1 MNKRFPLYLILSM
14 MLGFIATSCNDDK
27 EDEELL
33 DDPYRNSLM
42 VTTFSLEKNDSV
54 LVGLDSV
61 FFSIDLER
69 AVIFN
74 ADSLPKGTKV
84 NRLKV
89 AMTLSS
95 VAVAEL
101 TMPNDQGAD
110 TVVNFLTNASDS
122 INFSRGFVKLHLESA
137 NKEYKRDYT
146 IYVNVHKTVPDSLAW
161 GKNAWAVLPSTLA
174 KPTAQHTVE
183 YNGSA
188 LCFTTDGS
196 AYSLAVS
203 DNPATGVW
211 QKSSVTLPAG
221 ARIEP
226 ITASADRLYLLTADN
241 SLYQSAD
248 GGQTWTAT
256 GASMNH
262 IYGCMGGTVY
272 GNRLSGNS
280 YVFTTYPASTE
291 TAVPADCPV
300 SGTST
305 SMTFS
310 TEWSTSSMMI
320 FMGGV
325 TASGKITGDTWA
337 CDGSQWAAI
346 SVDPAPAAT
355 GMMMVPYFAFR
366 TGTDW
371 VVTKNSILMAFGG
384 KKSDGVLSRDIYLS
398 YDRGVHWSK
407 APQLMQLPA
416 GFTPGDGAQALVFD
430 SKMPASAPAWN
441 ENTPVSLPAWYLPVT
456 RQPQSPAVKPITSWD
471 CPYIYVFG
479 GNKADGSLNPTVW
492 RGVITRLLFKPLQ

>member
-221 ARIEP
+221 ARIES

-272 GNRLSGNS
+272 GNRLG
-280 YVFTTYPASTE
+280 
-291 TAVPADCPV
+291 CPCPLPRERHQHLDDLLHRMV
-300 SGTST
+300 YILNDDIHGRCYRLRQNHRRH
-305 SMTFS
+305 
-310 TEWSTSSMMI
+310 
-320 FMGGV
+320 MGLRRLTVGRH
-325 TASGKITGDTWA
+325 
-337 CDGSQWAAI
+337 I
-346 SVDPAPAAT
+346 SRPRP
-355 GMMMVPYFAFR
+355 
-366 TGTDW
+366 
-371 VVTKNSILMAFGG
+371 GG
-384 KKSDGVLSRDIYLS
+384 HRHD
-398 YDRGVHWSK
+398 
-407 APQLMQLPA
+407 
-416 GFTPGDGAQALVFD
+416 
-430 SKMPASAPAWN
+430 
-441 ENTPVSLPAWYLPVT
+441 
-456 RQPQSPAVKPITSWD
+456 
-471 CPYIYVFG
+471 
-479 GNKADGSLNPTVW
+479 DGSLL
-492 RGVITRLLFKPLQ
+492 RLQDRH

>member
-1 MNKRFPLYLILSM
+1 
-14 MLGFIATSCNDDK
+14 MLLNLTIGFIATSCNDDK

-221 ARIEP
+221 ARIES

-456 RQPQSPAVKPITSWD
+456 RQPQSRAVKPITSWD

>member
-1 MNKRFPLYLILSM
+1 
-14 MLGFIATSCNDDK
+14 
-27 EDEELL
+27 
-33 DDPYRNSLM
+33 
-42 VTTFSLEKNDSV
+42 
-54 LVGLDSV
+54 
-61 FFSIDLER
+61 
-69 AVIFN
+69 
-74 ADSLPKGTKV
+74 
-84 NRLKV
+84 
-89 AMTLSS
+89 
-95 VAVAEL
+95 
-101 TMPNDQGAD
+101 
-110 TVVNFLTNASDS
+110 
-122 INFSRGFVKLHLESA
+122 
-137 NKEYKRDYT
+137 
-146 IYVNVHKTVPDSLAW
+146 
-161 GKNAWAVLPSTLA
+161 
-174 KPTAQHTVE
+174 
-183 YNGSA
+183 
-188 LCFTTDGS
+188 
-196 AYSLAVS
+196 
-203 DNPATGVW
+203 
-211 QKSSVTLPAG
+211 
-221 ARIEP
+221 
-226 ITASADRLYLLTADN
+226 
-241 SLYQSAD
+241 
-248 GGQTWTAT
+248 
-256 GASMNH
+256 MNH

-456 RQPQSPAVKPITSWD
+456 RQPQSRAVKPITSWD

>member
-1 MNKRFPLYLILSM
+1 M
-14 MLGFIATSCNDDK
+14 
-27 EDEELL
+27 
-33 DDPYRNSLM
+33 
-42 VTTFSLEKNDSV
+42 

-221 ARIEP
+221 ARIES

-456 RQPQSPAVKPITSWD
+456 RQPQSRAVKPITSWD